1 MRPLTVDRAKPAVP
15 VAGLTLIERILGGLA
30 RHGLTHVLLN
40 LHYRPDTIT
49 GIIGDGSALG
59 MSVRY
64 SWEVPLLGSGG
75 GPRRAFSLVSD
86 DRLWLVNG
94 DTLADVDLTA
104 MAAEHA
110 VSDALVTLAVIPNP
124 APERYGGV
132 LVSRDGQVTG
142 FVPRG
147 AAGPTWHF
155 VGVQIAE
162 REAYASLEDGA
173 PADSIGSLYRA
184 WIAARAG
191 AVRAHR
197 SHARF
202 HDIGT
207 PADYLDTCLAVS
219 GQSVVAG
226 ARVAIDASARLESC
240 VLWDDVRVGAGV
252 RLDRVIVGERVHLP
266 DGYRADACVVMAGP
280 SGLEQTPLR

>member
-1 MRPLTVDRAKPAVP
+1 M
-15 VAGLTLIERILGGLA
+15 IERILDGLV
-30 RHGLTHVLLN
+30 RHGLSHALLN
-40 LHYRPDTIT
+40 LHYRPATIT
-49 GIIGDGSALG
+49 GIIGDGSTLG

-94 DTLADVDLTA
+94 DTLTDVDLTA
-104 MAAEHA
+104 MAADHA
-110 VSDALVTLAVIPNP
+110 ASDALVTMAVIPNP
-124 APERYGGV
+124 APDRYGGV
-132 LVSRDGQVTG
+132 LVNPHGEVTG

-147 AAGPTWHF
+147 STGPTWHF

-162 REAYASLEDGA
+162 REAYSSLEDGVA
-173 PADSIGSLYRA
+173 ADSVGGLYRA
-184 WIAARAG
+184 LIAARGG

-207 PADYLDTCLAVS
+207 PDDYLDTCLSVS

-226 ARVAIDASARLESC
+226 ARVSVDSSATLESC

-252 RLDRVIVGERVHLP
+252 RLRRVIVGEGVHLP
-266 DGYRADACVVMAGP
+266 DGYRAEACVVMAGP
-280 SGLEQTPLR
+280 DGLEQTPLR